1 MKVLQEKMGNRVVE
15 TYLTDNGLDQ
25 GYVTEEWDVHA
36 RKTI

>member
-1 MKVLQEKMGNRVVE
+1 MGNRVVE
-15 TYLTDNGLDQ
+15 AYLTDHGHNQ